1 MKKHNILKVIL
12 LSILVAVICT
22 WIFPSATYSQYG
34 FQVGDRAQVGVFDV
48 FSDFTNGVLYNFP
61 YVIAVVLATGIF
73 YGVSYKIPAYRI
85 LLDKIVKK
93 FEKHE
98 SIFLALSMILI
109 AVIVS
114 VSGLSLGMIFVFPLI
129 ISLILLM
136 GYNKLVAASVTVGST
151 MVGLMGTTL
160 GVFATDYINYTLNID
175 YSSEILTKIIILV
188 LGLVLLVYNVI
199 LYANK
204 TKNGT
209 DKVLEL
215 VPDEIK
221 DAKMSNSKVVEVD
234 IQKEKKEV
242 SSPKNSSS
250 SKKTTSK
257 KDKKETTKTTKSK
270 KTAAKKSTTKT
281 KAYDLKS
288 KTETKVVVKKGK
300 KIHVWPYILFF
311 DLTVIVLAVSVV
323 SWKDT
328 FGIDWFTNALSAI
341 QNFTIF
347 DFPIFTKILGN
358 ISAFGSWSMYSEI
371 PTFIILMACLLAFIY
386 GVRLNDFLDGVV
398 SGIKKA
404 LRPAIY
410 MILIYLVLF
419 IAGTN
424 LFQLNIMKFFL
435 DLTKGFNVITMT
447 VVAMLSSIFNV
458 EINYVAQF
466 TLPYVTSVITD
477 TTLYPLLGVLFQSIY
492 GLTMLVAP
500 TSVILLGTLT
510 YLDISYG
517 QWLKHIWKLFLQL
530 LVVVVVIFFILFLI

>member
-12 LSILVAVICT
+12 LSILVVVICT

-34 FQVGDRAQVGVFDV
+34 FQVGDRAQVGLFDV

-61 YVIAVVLATGIF
+61 YVIMIVLATGIF

-85 LLDKIVKK
+85 LLDKIVEKFKK
-93 FEKHE
+93 RE

-109 AVIVS
+109 AAIVS
-114 VSGLSLGMIFVFPLI
+114 VSGLSLGMIFIFPLI

-160 GVFATDYINYTLNID
+160 GVFATEYINYALNID

-188 LGLVLLVYNVI
+188 IGLVLLVYNVI

-215 VPDEIK
+215 VPDEVK
-221 DAKMSNSKVVEVD
+221 DAKKSKPEMVET
-234 IQKEKKEV
+234 QKKEEV
-242 SSPKNSSS
+242 KEISKPASSSS

-257 KDKKETTKTTKSK
+257 NASKGTTKTTKSK
-270 KTAAKKSTTKT
+270 KTETKKTTKKT

-288 KTETKVVVKKGK
+288 KTETKVVVKKEK
-300 KIHVWPYILFF
+300 KVHIWPYVLFF
-311 DLTVIVLAVSVV
+311 DLTFIVLIVSVI
-323 SWKDT
+323 SWQDT
-328 FGIDWFTNALSAI
+328 FGINWFTNALNAI
-341 QNFTIF
+341 QEFTIF
-347 DFPIFTKILGN
+347 DFPIFAKILGN
-358 ISAFGSWSMYSEI
+358 VQAFGSWSLYSEI
-371 PTFIILMACLLAFIY
+371 PTFIILMSCLLAFIY
-386 GVRLNDFLDGVV
+386 GIKFNDFLDGVV

-419 IAGTN
+419 IAATN

-447 VVAMLSSIFNV
+447 VVAMISSIFNL
-458 EINYVAQF
+458 ETGYMAQF
-466 TLPYVTSVITD
+466 ALPYVTSVITD
-477 TTLYPLLGVLFQSIY
+477 TTLYPLLGVLFQSVY
-492 GLTMLVAP
+492 GLIMLVAP

-530 LVVVVVIFFILFLI
+530 LLLIVIIFFILFLI

>member
-12 LSILVAVICT
+12 LSILVVVICT

-34 FQVGDRAQVGVFDV
+34 FQVGDRAQVGLFDV

-61 YVIAVVLATGIF
+61 YVIMIVLATGIF

-85 LLDKIVKK
+85 LLDKIVEKFKK
-93 FEKHE
+93 RE

-109 AVIVS
+109 AAIVS
-114 VSGLSLGMIFVFPLI
+114 VSGLSLGMIFIFPLI

-160 GVFATDYINYTLNID
+160 GVFATDYINYALNID

-188 LGLVLLVYNVI
+188 IGLVLLVYNVI

-215 VPDEIK
+215 VPDEVK
-221 DAKMSNSKVVEVD
+221 DAKKSKPEMVE
-234 IQKEKKEV
+234 IQKKEEV
-242 SSPKNSSS
+242 EEISAPASSSS

-257 KDKKETTKTTKSK
+257 NASKGTTKTTKSK
-270 KTAAKKSTTKT
+270 KTETKKATKKT

-288 KTETKVVVKKGK
+288 KTETKVVVKKEK
-300 KIHVWPYILFF
+300 KVHVWPYVLFF
-311 DLTVIVLAVSVV
+311 DLTFIMLIVSVI
-323 SWKDT
+323 SWQDT
-328 FGIDWFTNALSAI
+328 FGINWFTNALNAI
-341 QNFTIF
+341 QEFTIF
-347 DFPIFTKILGN
+347 DFPIFAKILGN
-358 ISAFGSWSMYSEI
+358 VHAFGSWSLYSEI
-371 PTFIILMACLLAFIY
+371 PTCIILMSCLLAFIY
-386 GVRLNDFLDGVV
+386 GIKFNDFLDGVV

-410 MILIYLVLF
+410 MSLIYLVLF
-419 IAGTN
+419 ISATN

-435 DLTKGFNVITMT
+435 ELTKGFNVITMT
-447 VVAMLSSIFNV
+447 VVAMISSIFNL
-458 EINYVAQF
+458 ELGWMAQF
-466 TLPYVTSVITD
+466 TLPYITSVITD
-477 TTLYPLLGVLFQSIY
+477 TTLYPLLGVLFQSVY
-492 GLTMLVAP
+492 GLIMLVAP

-530 LVVVVVIFFILFLI
+530 LLLIVIIFFILFLI